1 MFGNS
6 VDVSVVIFGFSSVQL
21 ASDAGCVVR
30 TLREIL
36 IGGVVIKERTANV
49 VGLVLSVSA
58 CSVPSVLVPSFEGH
72 LCVSIYL
79 YLNI

>member
-30 TLREIL
+30 TLRQIL
-36 IGGVVIKERTANV
+36 IGGVVKERTANV
-49 VGLVLSVSA
+49 VGLVLSV
-58 CSVPSVLVPSFEGH
+58 CRLLRSVVLVPSFQGH